1 MTEEQQENLANKI
14 VDKIISAMEKK
25 QEEFD
30 EEFARSIELQ
40 NGSYRILSKEESL
53 ELKLRQLRDE
63 LDGFITNEEYDKAE
77 KTSKEIDKVF
87 EQLKNL

>member
-40 NGSYRILSKEESL
+40 NGSYIILSKEESL

>member
-63 LDGFITNEEYDKAE
+63 LDGFITNEEYDEAE